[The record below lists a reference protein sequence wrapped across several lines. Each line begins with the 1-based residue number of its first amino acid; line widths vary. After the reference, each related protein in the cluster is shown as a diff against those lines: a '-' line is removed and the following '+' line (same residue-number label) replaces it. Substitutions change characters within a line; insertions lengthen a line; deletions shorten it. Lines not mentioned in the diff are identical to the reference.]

1 MIDSPQKT
9 ILCISSYEK
18 GQEFIRE
25 CKRQGAYVI
34 FLTVTA
40 LEHANWPRESIDEI
54 YYMPDLSKSDEVI
67 RGVSFLARSRLI
79 DRIVALDD
87 YDVWTAANLREH
99 LRLPGMGDTSVRYFR
114 DKLAMRLKAQQHGI
128 LVPDFVHVL
137 NYDKIKEYM
146 ARVPPPW
153 MLKPRSEASTIGIAK
168 INTPE
173 EFWSRI
179 DTLGDK
185 QSFYLLERYIP
196 GDVYHVD
203 SLVFDREVIFAE
215 AHHYGRPPLNVYHEG
230 GIFTTRTVP
239 RGLEDETI
247 LKEVNRQVIS
257 TLGMERGVAHTE
269 FIKAYDDGRIYFLE
283 TAARVGGANIV
294 ELIEAATGINLWRE
308 WARIELIPHDQAY
321 RMPEYQQN
329 HAGIIVTLARQEYP
343 DTSAY
348 QDQEIVWRLTKR
360 HHAGFVITS
369 QDPGRIKFLLD
380 EYIQRF
386 SHDFLAT
393 LPPPEIR
400 PPS

>member
-1 MIDSPQKT
+1 MTNSQQKT

-54 YYMPDLSKSDEVI
+54 YYMPDLSKTDEVI
-67 RGVSFLARSRLI
+67 HGVSFLARSRLI

-99 LRLPGMGDTSVRYFR
+99 LRLPGMGDTAVRYFR
-114 DKLAMRLKAQQHGI
+114 DKLAMRVKAQQQGI

-137 NYDKIKEYM
+137 NYDKIHEYM

-203 SLVFDREVIFAE
+203 SLVFNRQVIFAE
-215 AHHYGRPPLNVYHEG
+215 AHHYGRPPMNVYHEG

-247 LKEVNRQVIS
+247 LKEVNQQVITS
-257 TLGMERGVAHTE
+257 LGMERGVAHTE

-283 TAARVGGANIV
+283 TAARVGGANIM

-308 WARIELIPHDQAY
+308 WARIELTPHDRAY
-321 RMPEYQQN
+321 QFPEYQQN

-360 HHAGFVITS
+360 HHAGLVITS
-369 QDPGRIKFLLD
+369 QDPNRIKFLLD
-380 EYIQRF
+380 DYIQRF
-386 SHDFLAT
+386 SNDYLAT
-393 LPPPEIR
+393 LPPHETR